1 MSTYSMTG
9 FGRGEASGQ
18 IFVLTTEIK
27 SVNNRF
33 REYKFKMPQAFNL
46 LEMDLRSKL
55 EVEFKRGSFDISI
68 SYKRN
73 SKSIND
79 FQIDE
84 QKVQAYLSMIKSL
97 AERNHLS
104 LQINPTEF
112 LRSDFI
118 KEEESKE
125 SELLELAMSSF
136 KVALSAIKLSRS
148 QEGDKL
154 VAKLREHLEIYESG
168 LAQITHLK
176 SLYPEILKEKLAN
189 RLQEKLKD
197 VKVDESRFM
206 QEIIYYLEKL
216 EIDEEINRATIHLG
230 KLKNLLKTGGEMGRQ
245 IDFLL
250 QELGRETNTIGS
262 KSAQTEISSHVV
274 EMKVQLE
281 KIREQALNLE

>member
-55 EVEFKRGSFDISI
+55 EAEFKRGSFDISI

-136 KVALSAIKLSRS
+136 KVAVSAIKLSRS

>member
-1 MSTYSMTG
+1 MTG

-55 EVEFKRGSFDISI
+55 EAEFKRGSFDISI

-136 KVALSAIKLSRS
+136 KVAVSAIKLSRS